1 MNNFS
6 YSRADDPQAA
16 LNLISQNAHAKFLGG
31 GTNLVDLMREDIE
44 RPDALVDITRLP
56 LAGIEELPDGGVRIG
71 ALVRNSHLAG
81 NQLVRERYPVLSQA
95 ILMGASAQ
103 LRNMAT
109 TGGNLLQRTR
119 CYYF

>member
-56 LAGIEELPDGGVRIG
+56 LAGIEELPEAEC
-71 ALVRNSHLAG
+71 ALGRWSATVTWQGINSCA
-81 NQLVRERYPVLSQA
+81 NA
-95 ILMGASAQ
+95 IRFSRRQ
-103 LRNMAT
+103 
-109 TGGNLLQRTR
+109 
-119 CYYF
+119 Y